1 MNPWMTLQLSLR
13 SLLRN
18 KVRTALTML
27 GIVIGIAS
35 VITMVAIGQGAS
47 KMIQDQINSM
57 GRNLLMVR
65 PGAASSSGFS
75 WGAGTGQNLTPNDGD
90 SIAKEVA
97 SVRAV
102 APAVRTRA
110 QIIYGSLNWTPQSI
124 QGTSPAF
131 MDVRD
136 WEVDEGAFFTD
147 QDVVSVAKVCVIG
160 RTVAEKLFLDT
171 PPIGETIR
179 IKNMPFR
186 VVGIL
191 AKKGTTAY
199 GTDQDDVLLLPW
211 TTVKRTLQGS
221 AFNNVDLL
229 YVTARSASSMDDATQ
244 EITALLRQRHRLRT
258 GEDSDFQI
266 QAMTEMASTVT
277 QTSNVMTLLLS
288 LIASVSL
295 IVGGI
300 GIMNIMLVSVVERT
314 REIGL
319 RKAVGARRRDILL
332 QFMTEAIVLCL
343 SAGIVGMGLGV
354 AASSVISQTLK
365 WPVLISPVSIGIA
378 FGFSCAVG
386 VFFGFYPAFRA
397 SRLDPIEALRYE

>member
-1 MNPWMTLQLSLR
+1 MNPWMTLQLSFR

-47 KMIQDQINSM
+47 AQIQDQINSM

-75 WGAGTGQNLTPNDGD
+75 WGAGTIQTLTREDGD
-90 SIAKEVA
+90 AIAKEVA

-102 APAVRTRA
+102 APAVRARA
-110 QIIYGSLNWTPQSI
+110 QAVYGSLNWTPGSI

-136 WEVDEGAFFTD
+136 WEVEEGSFFTD
-147 QDVVSVAKVCVIG
+147 QDVLSVTKVCVLG
-160 RTVAEKLFLDT
+160 RTVAEKLFQGVT
-171 PPIGETIR
+171 PIGETIR

-186 VVGIL
+186 VVGVL
-191 AKKGTTAY
+191 AKKGTNAY
-199 GTDQDDVLLLPW
+199 GMDQDDLVLLPW
-211 TTVKRTLQGS
+211 TTVKRVLQGS
-221 AFNNVDLL
+221 AFNNVEML
-229 YVTARSASSMDDATQ
+229 YVTATSASAMTEATQ
-244 EITALLRQRHRLRT
+244 EITALLRQRHRT
-258 GEDSDFQI
+258 PAAEDSDFQI
-266 QAMTEMASTVT
+266 QGMTEMAATVQ
-277 QTSNVMTLLLS
+277 QTAKVMTLLLA

-295 IVGGI
+295 VVGGI

-319 RKAVGARRRDILL
+319 RMAVGARKRDILL
-332 QFMTEAIVLCL
+332 QFLTEAVVLCL
-343 SAGIVGMGLGV
+343 TAGVLGMGLGV
-354 AASSVISQTLK
+354 ALA
-365 WPVLISPVSIGIA
+365 VLISRTLSWPALISPASIGIA